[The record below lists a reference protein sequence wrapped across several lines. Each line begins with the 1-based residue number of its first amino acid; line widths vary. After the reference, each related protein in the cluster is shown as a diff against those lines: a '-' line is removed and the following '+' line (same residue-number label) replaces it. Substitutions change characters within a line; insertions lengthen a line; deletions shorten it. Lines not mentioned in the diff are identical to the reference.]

1 MQKAAVIGI
10 GSNSVRMLVAQIE
23 EDGFTRLTRD
33 REGTRLFAGLDE
45 HMAGLRFS
53 YAQKFSDKPFEYR
66 IDGRIYINLKIKDY
80 EEVITLSVSN
90 LIRRYNVTRL
100 RCQN

>member
-1 MQKAAVIGI
+1 
-10 GSNSVRMLVAQIE
+10 
-23 EDGFTRLTRD
+23 
-33 REGTRLFAGLDE
+33 
-45 HMAGLRFS
+45 MAGLRFS

-100 RCQN
+100 GCQN